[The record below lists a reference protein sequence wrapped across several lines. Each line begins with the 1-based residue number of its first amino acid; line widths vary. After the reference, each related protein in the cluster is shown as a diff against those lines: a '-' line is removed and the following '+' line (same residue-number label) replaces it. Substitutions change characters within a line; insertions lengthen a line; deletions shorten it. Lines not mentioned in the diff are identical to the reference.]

1 MNKYNEIMER
11 LTVSDEMREKLI
23 AGVGKADK
31 RKIGMIRASTLKR
44 VAAIAACLVLLLAG
58 AIVLKNLSKNEVP
71 VTAGGYSTGGPDD
84 MPVAPL
90 QYNSA
95 SELSEA
101 SGIFI
106 EDLENVPFV
115 PTETVYQYYDN
126 GIAEIVYSD
135 GEEVLSY
142 RVSYGDEDNSGD
154 CNEYAEVFQ
163 KEIDGAVYTLKGDGE
178 LIYCALYRRG
188 DSSCSITSTVGLT
201 VEQIGKMR

>member
-58 AIVLKNLSKNEVP
+58 AIVIKNLSKNEVP
-71 VTAGGYSTGGPDD
+71 ITSGGYSTGGPGD
-84 MPVAPL
+84 MSVAPVV
-90 QYNSA
+90 YKSA

-106 EDLENVPFV
+106 EDLENVPFA

-126 GIAEIVYSD
+126 GIAEIVYSN

-142 RVSYGDEDNSGD
+142 RVSEGDEDNSGD
-154 CNEYAEVFQ
+154 YNEYAEVFQ
-163 KEIDGAVYTLKGDGE
+163 KEIDGAVYTLKGDGN

-188 DSSCSITSTVGLT
+188 DSSYSITSTVGLT
-201 VEQIGKMR
+201 VEQIEKMQ

>member
-1 MNKYNEIMER
+1 MER
-11 LTVSDEMREKLI
+11 LTVSDQMREKLI

-31 RKIGMIRASTLKR
+31 RKIGMISASTLKR

-58 AIVLKNLSKNEVP
+58 AIVIKNLSKNEAP
-71 VTAGGYSTGGPDD
+71 ITSGGYSTGEPNDTF
-84 MPVAPL
+84 VAPVV
-90 QYNSA
+90 YNSA

-115 PTETVYQYYDN
+115 PEETVYQYYDN

-135 GEEVLSY
+135 CEEVLSY
-142 RVSYGDEDNSGD
+142 RVSCGDEDNSGD

-163 KEIDGAVYTLKGDGE
+163 KEIDGTVYTLKGDGE
-178 LIYCALYRRG
+178 LIYCALFRRG
-188 DSSCSITSTVGLT
+188 DSSYSITSTVGLT
-201 VEQIGKMR
+201 VEQIEMMH

>member
-23 AGVGKADK
+23 AGAGKADK
-31 RKIGMIRASTLKR
+31 RKSRIFSASTVKR

-58 AIVLKNLSKNEVP
+58 TIVLKNLSKNEVP

-115 PTETVYQYYDN
+115 PEETVYQYYDN

-142 RVSYGDEDNSGD
+142 RVSEGDEDNSGD
-154 CNEYAEVFQ
+154 YNEYAEVYQ
-163 KEIDGAVYTLKGDGE
+163 KDIDGTVYTLKGDGE

-188 DSSCSITSTVGLT
+188 DSSYSITSTGGLT